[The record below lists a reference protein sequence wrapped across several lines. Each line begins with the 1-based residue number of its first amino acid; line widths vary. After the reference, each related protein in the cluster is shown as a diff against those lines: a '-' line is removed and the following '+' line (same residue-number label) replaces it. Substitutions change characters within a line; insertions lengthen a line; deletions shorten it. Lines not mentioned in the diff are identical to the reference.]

1 MFDEE
6 IIRMNQELRDLRT
19 AHNRG
24 LGMIDFSEKTA
35 TVSNVSSSFPWTYT
49 AVATFDSDE
58 TFPPIVQFAA
68 VDNSFDQ
75 NPLTIGAPVFDSG
88 GRTATV
94 NITNYNYTDGDGG
107 NPIVTLTAVSSIPI
121 TNLTITE
128 NA

>member
-1 MFDEE
+1 
-6 IIRMNQELRDLRT
+6 
-19 AHNRG
+19 
-24 LGMIDFSEKTA
+24 MIDFSEKTA

-68 VDNSFDQ
+68 TDNSFDR
-75 NPLTIGAPVFDSG
+75 NPLTISAPVFDSG

-107 NPIVTLTAVSSIPI
+107 NPVVTLTAVASIPI